1 MDKGKGS
8 SCSRVIAIALN
19 GGAKSKYIVRWAM
32 EKFIPEGNVAFK
44 LFHVFPKITG
54 VPTPMGNLI
63 PLPQVRD
70 DVAVAYKKEIE
81 WQRTEMILPFQRLLN
96 SKKVQAELVLI
107 ESEDVA
113 IGIATEITRH
123 GIKELVIGASSNG
136 LFARRVKG
144 QLLSSVVS
152 DCAPKFCTVYVVS
165 KGKLEALRPSN
176 TETNGNIVEH
186 ESTATNSTNSSSRYT
201 NSTFDPGSTYSES
214 PSSSPIGSLKHPD
227 SLSCVKNGYNNSGTS
242 SAELASFQS
251 ANTRNVDDASIA
263 CVGTL
268 TSQRSTFKTVEA
280 DSESWITEQASTRIS
295 SSCYVQASASRSLP
309 ASSVTQGN
317 VNLELEKMKIELR
330 HIRGMYSIAQTEAID
345 ATRRLGDLSKLR
357 KEEAMK
363 LKEIN
368 EKEEKAKELAKV
380 EKEKFEAAKREA
392 DYARERAH
400 REVMQRR
407 EAEHKA
413 AQDVKEREKLKN
425 VLGDPVY
432 HYQKFSWE
440 EIVSATNSFD
450 EKLKIGEG
458 SYGSVYKCK
467 LHYSTVAIKVLHSK
481 EGADSKQFHQELEIL
496 SRIRHPHLLLLLGA
510 CPEQGCLV
518 YEYME
523 NGSLEDRLLRKND
536 TPPIPWYERFRIAWE
551 VATALAFLHNNKP
564 KAIIHRDLK
573 PANILLDQNLVSKIG
588 DAGLCTML
596 NVDPSS
602 LSTLTL
608 YKDTSPVGTL
618 CYIDPEYQRTGL
630 ISMKADVYALG
641 MVILQL
647 LTAKPAVGIT
657 HVVEDAIKGGRLM
670 QILDKN
676 AGRWP
681 LRETAEMALL
691 GIQCAELRRKDRP
704 DLKNIL
710 PTLERMKDIAE
721 KARNLVAKILVA
733 PPSHFICPI
742 LKNIMDDP
750 CVASDGYTYDRR
762 AIEMWLKDNDTS
774 PTTDF
779 PLSNK
784 NLIPNHTLSY
794 AISEWKS
801 KRRIRNGHTA
811 PQPKLDWDT

>member
-1 MDKGKGS
+1 MEQKAAVENGKGPS
-8 SCSRVIAIALN
+8 SSRVIAVALN
-19 GGAKSKYIVRWAM
+19 GGAKSKHIVRWAA
-32 EKFIPEGNVAFK
+32 EKFISEGKVAFK
-44 LFHVFPKITG
+44 LLHVFPRITG

-81 WQRTEMILPFQRLLN
+81 WQRNEMILPYKRMLSQ
-96 SKKVQAELVLI
+96 KKVPVELVLI
-107 ESEDVA
+107 EAEDVA
-113 IGIATEITRH
+113 NGISMEMSQH

-144 QLLSSVVS
+144 QLLSSVIS
-152 DCAPKFCTVYVVS
+152 DCAPPFCTVYVVS

-176 TETNGNIVEH
+176 SETNGDVVECD
-186 ESTATNSTNSSSRYT
+186 SGATNSTNSSSRYT

-214 PSSSPIGSLKHPD
+214 PNSSPPGPVKQPD
-227 SLSCVKNGYNNSGTS
+227 NLSCVNDGCNNSGTDSAECASSQPVNTKNLDDALSS
-242 SAELASFQS
+242 SAGKRMSQ
-251 ANTRNVDDASIA
+251 
-263 CVGTL
+263 
-268 TSQRSTFKTVEA
+268 TSSFKTA
-280 DSESWITEQASTRIS
+280 DRESWITDQTCTYTRS
-295 SSCYVQASASRSLP
+295 SEASASKSQLG
-309 ASSVTQGN
+309 SSESQ
-317 VNLELEKMKIELR
+317 EKLNEEIEMLKVELR
-330 HIRGMYSIAQTEAID
+330 HIRGMYTIAQNETED
-345 ATRRLGDLSKLR
+345 ATRRLSDLGKLR
-357 KEEAMK
+357 TEEALK
-363 LKEIN
+363 LKQIG
-368 EKEEKAKELAKV
+368 EKEEKAKELAKIQ
-380 EKEKFEAAKREA
+380 KEKFEAAKREA
-392 DYARERAH
+392 VYARECAQ

-407 EAEHKA
+407 DAEQKA
-413 AQDVKEREKLKN
+413 ARDSKERQKLKN

-432 HYQKFSWE
+432 HYQKVTWE
-440 EIVSATNSFD
+440 EIVSATSSFSD
-450 EKLKIGEG
+450 KLKIGEG
-458 SYGSVYKCK
+458 SYGAVYKCK

-481 EGADSKQFHQELEIL
+481 EGANSKQFHQELEIL
-496 SRIRHPHLLLLLGA
+496 SKIRHPHLLLLLGA

-551 VATALAFLHNNKP
+551 VASSLAFLHNNKP
-564 KAIIHRDLK
+564 KPIIHRDLK
-573 PANILLDQNLVSKIG
+573 PANILLDHNLVSKIG

-596 NVDPSS
+596 NLDPSS

-630 ISMKADVYALG
+630 VSMKADVYALG
-641 MVILQL
+641 MIILQL

-657 HVVEDAIKGGRLM
+657 HAVEDAIKEGRLT
-670 QILDKN
+670 QILDTY

-691 GIQCAELRRKDRP
+691 GLQCAELRRKDRP
-704 DLKNIL
+704 ELKTIL
-710 PTLERMKDIAE
+710 PTLERMKNVAE
-721 KARNLVAKILVA
+721 KARDLFAKNQVA

-742 LKNIMDDP
+742 LKNVMEDP

-762 AIEMWLKDNDTS
+762 AIEMWLRDNDTS

-784 NLIPNHTLSY
+784 NLIPNNTLSY

-801 KRRIRNGHTA
+801 KKRIQNGHYSH
-811 PQPKLDWDT
+811 

>member
-1 MDKGKGS
+1 MEQRDGAENGKGS
-8 SCSRVIAIALN
+8 SCSRVIMIALN
-19 GGAKSKYIVRWAM
+19 GGAKSKHIVRWAM
-32 EKFIPEGNVAFK
+32 EKFIPEGKVAFK
-44 LFHVFPKITG
+44 LLHVFPKITG

-81 WQRTEMILPFQRLLN
+81 WQRTEMILPFQKAINL
-96 SKKVQAELVLI
+96 KKVQAELVLI
-107 ESEDVA
+107 ESDDAAV
-113 IGIATEITRH
+113 GIAKEIAQH

-136 LFARRVKG
+136 LFSRRVKG
-144 QLLSSVVS
+144 QLLSSVIS

-176 TETNGNIVEH
+176 TETNGNIVEYD
-186 ESTATNSTNSSSRYT
+186 STATNSTNSSSRYT
-201 NSTFDPGSTYSES
+201 NSTFD
-214 PSSSPIGSLKHPD
+214 
-227 SLSCVKNGYNNSGTS
+227 
-242 SAELASFQS
+242 
-251 ANTRNVDDASIA
+251 
-263 CVGTL
+263 
-268 TSQRSTFKTVEA
+268 
-280 DSESWITEQASTRIS
+280 QASTGIS
-295 SSCYVQASASRSLP
+295 RCGQATASRSQT
-309 ASSVTQGN
+309 ASSETQGN
-317 VNLELEKMKIELR
+317 INIELEKMRIELR
-330 HIRGMYSIAQTEAID
+330 HIRGMYSIAQNEAID

-357 KEEAMK
+357 NEEATK

-380 EKEKFEAAKREA
+380 EKEKFEAAKREG

-400 REVMQRR
+400 REVMHRR
-407 EAEHKA
+407 EAEQNA
-413 AQDVKEREKLKN
+413 ARDVKEREKLKN

-432 HYQKFSWE
+432 HYQKFTWD
-440 EIVSATNSFD
+440 EIVSATSSFN
-450 EKLKIGEG
+450 EELKIGEG
-458 SYGSVYKCK
+458 SYGCVYKCK

-481 EGADSKQFHQELEIL
+481 EGANSKQFHQELEIL

-510 CPEQGCLV
+510 CPEQGGLV

-523 NGSLEDRLLRKND
+523 NGSLEDRLFRKND

-551 VATALAFLHNNKP
+551 VASALAFLHNNKP

-573 PANILLDQNLVSKIG
+573 PANILLDHNLVSKIG

-596 NVDPSS
+596 NLDPSS

-670 QILDKN
+670 QMLDRCG
-676 AGRWP
+676 GRWP
-681 LRETAEMALL
+681 LKETAEMALL
-691 GIQCAELRRKDRP
+691 GLQCAEMRRKDRP

-742 LKNIMDDP
+742 LKDVMDDP

-779 PLSNK
+779 PLSSK

-794 AISEWKS
+794 AITEWKS
-801 KRRIRNGHTA
+801 KRRIRNGNN
-811 PQPKLDWDT
+811 

>member
-1 MDKGKGS
+1 MEQRDGAENGKGS
-8 SCSRVIAIALN
+8 SCSRVIMIALN
-19 GGAKSKYIVRWAM
+19 GGAKSKHIVRWAM
-32 EKFIPEGNVAFK
+32 EKFIPEGKVAFK
-44 LFHVFPKITG
+44 LLHVFPKITG

-81 WQRTEMILPFQRLLN
+81 WQRTEMILPFQKAINL
-96 SKKVQAELVLI
+96 KKVQAELVLI
-107 ESEDVA
+107 ESDDAAV
-113 IGIATEITRH
+113 GIAKEIAQH

-136 LFARRVKG
+136 LFSRRVKG
-144 QLLSSVVS
+144 QLLSSVIS

-176 TETNGNIVEH
+176 TETNGNIVEYD
-186 ESTATNSTNSSSRYT
+186 STATNSTNSSSRYT

-214 PSSSPIGSLKHPD
+214 PSASSPGVKHPD
-227 SLSCVKNGYNNSGTS
+227 SLSTVKHGFNNNSGMDST
-242 SAELASFQS
+242 ELASFQS
-251 ANTRNVDDASIA
+251 ANTRNVDDVS
-263 CVGTL
+263 
-268 TSQRSTFKTVEA
+268 SSSFKTVNA
-280 DSESWITEQASTRIS
+280 DNESWITDQASTGIS
-295 SSCYVQASASRSLP
+295 RCGQATASRSQT
-309 ASSVTQGN
+309 ASSETQGN
-317 VNLELEKMKIELR
+317 INIELEKMRIELR
-330 HIRGMYSIAQTEAID
+330 HIRGMYSIAQNEAID

-357 KEEAMK
+357 NEEATK

-380 EKEKFEAAKREA
+380 EKEKFEAAKREG

-400 REVMQRR
+400 REVMHRR
-407 EAEHKA
+407 EAEQNA
-413 AQDVKEREKLKN
+413 ARDVKEREKLKN

-432 HYQKFSWE
+432 HYQKFTWD
-440 EIVSATNSFD
+440 EIVSATSSFN
-450 EKLKIGEG
+450 EELKIGEG
-458 SYGSVYKCK
+458 SYGCVYKCK

-481 EGADSKQFHQELEIL
+481 EGANSKQFHQELEIL

-510 CPEQGCLV
+510 CPEQGGLV

-523 NGSLEDRLLRKND
+523 NGSLEDRLFRKND

-551 VATALAFLHNNKP
+551 VASALAFLHNNKP

-573 PANILLDQNLVSKIG
+573 PANILLDHNLVSKIG

-596 NVDPSS
+596 NLDPSS

-670 QILDKN
+670 QMLDRCG
-676 AGRWP
+676 GRWP
-681 LRETAEMALL
+681 LKETAEMALL
-691 GIQCAELRRKDRP
+691 GLQCAEMRRKDRP

-742 LKNIMDDP
+742 LK
-750 CVASDGYTYDRR
+750 VY
-762 AIEMWLKDNDTS
+762 
-774 PTTDF
+774 
-779 PLSNK
+779 LS
-784 NLIPNHTLSY
+784 
-794 AISEWKS
+794 
-801 KRRIRNGHTA
+801 
-811 PQPKLDWDT
+811 